1 MSVQVQVTFFMT
13 ACEVADNADP
23 FCW

>member
-23 FCW
+23 FRW